1 MSASVAVGNAAS
13 RERDRDMETTHEDGR
28 PKALGERARQRW
40 NAIAKEGFGKIVVS
54 QTAHLGAKE
63 IARRVG
69 NETVKRVFKEIG
81 KRPIAAASVALF
93 AFDTARDG
101 FRLAKGDID
110 GKDFAERVGGNGA
123 GLAGA
128 AGGAWVGS
136 MVGTL
141 AMPLVGTM
149 VGSVIGVFL
158 NRPFIISPRAGKSC
172 GSRSAKSRSK
182 PIIAVTGAAR
192 MRALLLSSARSASV
206 FFASWLRTQT
216 KRAGE
221 ELADVGA
228 NFSRS

>member
-1 MSASVAVGNAAS
+1 MSLIGDVVMSASVAVGNAAS

-63 IARRVG
+63 IAKRVS

-101 FRLAKGDID
+101 IRLAKGDID

-149 VGSVIGVFL
+149 VGSVIGGV
-158 NRPFIISPRAGKSC
+158 IGGIGGDTYGRAKV
-172 GSRSAKSRSK
+172 RS
-182 PIIAVTGAAR
+182 VLG
-192 MRALLLSSARSASV
+192 LDDEDLDEDDYV
-206 FFASWLRTQT
+206 DDDDDD
-216 KRAGE
+216 E
-221 ELADVGA
+221 
-228 NFSRS
+228 